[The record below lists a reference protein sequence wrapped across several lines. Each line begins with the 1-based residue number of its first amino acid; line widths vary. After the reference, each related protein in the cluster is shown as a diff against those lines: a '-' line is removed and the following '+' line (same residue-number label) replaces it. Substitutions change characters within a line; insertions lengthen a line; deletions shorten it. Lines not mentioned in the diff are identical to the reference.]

1 MNEKVLKTLEYTKI
15 TEMLAGKAGSA
26 PGKKLCRELVPSTD
40 LDEIRRNQRQTA
52 DALRRLF
59 QFGSTSFGNNKDIG
73 FTIRSLE
80 VGSTLSILELLNI
93 ASMLDNVSRIK
104 AYGRRDRGGGRDVTE
119 DDGARDTLDEYFE
132 LLTPLTGLSNE
143 IHRCILSEEEIADDA
158 SPKLKSIRR
167 SMIQTNDKIHG
178 QLTSMLSGSYRSY
191 LQDAVITMRD
201 NRYCIPIKAEYKG
214 QVNGMIHDQSATGS
228 TYFIEPAAVVELNN
242 RLRELE
248 LEEKEEIG
256 RILADLSAQAA
267 AHTEELADDQKIMTL
282 LDFIFAKA
290 ELAMELNATEPI
302 FNTDHYVNI
311 RKGRHPLLDK
321 KKVVPID
328 IHLGKDFDLLIIT
341 GPNTGGKT
349 VSLKTMGL
357 LTLMG
362 QAGLHIPAADRSELS
377 IFTEVYADI
386 GDEQSIE
393 QNLSTFSSHMK
404 RIVYILKHADAGS
417 LCLFDELGAGTD
429 PTEGAALAIAILSFL
444 HDRGI
449 RTMAT
454 THYSELKIYALSTSF
469 VENASCEFSV
479 ETLQPTYRL
488 LIGIPGKSNAFAISS
503 KLGLPEDIIEAA
515 REQIGREDKTFE
527 DVISD
532 LEQSRITIEKEQLE
546 IARHKE
552 RIRTLQE
559 QLQQKNDKI
568 DQAKDRILREAN
580 EKAREILQEAKE
592 VADETIRDFN
602 KAGAGADIKELEK
615 KRQKVRDKINEKNE
629 RLSVGGN
636 SLKAPEKKTIDP
648 KKLKKGDTVKIV
660 SMGLKGTVSTLP
672 DAKGG
677 LFVQCGIIRTRTNV
691 KDLVYAEE
699 ETVSTPPL
707 KRSSSGSGSGK
718 IKMSKSLSVSTE
730 INLLG
735 KTVDEA
741 LSVLDKYLD
750 DAYLAHL
757 PSVRVVHGKG
767 TGALRNAVHGHLKR
781 LKYVQE
787 YRLGEYGE
795 GDSGV
800 TIVTFK

>member
-393 QNLSTFSSHMK
+393 QSLSTFSSHMK

-636 SLKAPEKKTIDP
+636 SQKAPEKKTIDP

-699 ETVSTPPL
+699 EAVSTPPL